1 MNIKETEHA
10 NINPARFLSF
20 RREPIR
26 QNSVWTKCDISKFH
40 TFMHVPNNIQSDSR
54 REGGCLQSERTYS
67 DRRRTVSTVFWGRW
81 GFQPVLRMACEAGA
95 LCPFSTLRA
104 VSSAPL
110 TAGSARPSHS
120 SQTQQ
125 PMGGCLSILNPPPSD
140 PITEVTKSKGPGLF
154 VSGNDWV
161 IFFTRSRSFKW

>member
-20 RREPIR
+20 RRENPLGKTR
-26 QNSVWTKCDISKFH
+26 SEQSVIS
-40 TFMHVPNNIQSDSR
+40 QSFTHSCTCQTTSSR
-54 REGGCLQSERTYS
+54 TAGGREAVSKVKGLTLTDGGQSAQSFE
-67 DRRRTVSTVFWGRW
+67 DAEVSN
-81 GFQPVLRMACEAGA
+81 LSYRMACEAGA
-95 LCPFSTLRA
+95 LCPFSTLQA

-154 VSGNDWV
+154 VSGND
-161 IFFTRSRSFKW
+161 